1 MGPTRE
7 WKSAVAAEVESL
19 AERYGSP
26 LEERVEFPL
35 ASASTGPAG
44 FPLSSPRTAEVVL
57 VVPRRENKVLIHTK
71 HFYPS
76 GVWRLP
82 TGGVHRGE
90 KIEHAILRET
100 TEETGNN
107 LRPVSFLFRASYRW
121 EGAEKEFNSYGF
133 LMTEATSSI
142 ESRDPREQI
151 TAFRDVDREGIMRIA
166 ERLETLGGS
175 WRQWG
180 LFRAVAH
187 RLLLRL
193 WPESGRLTDPGMDE
207 ESAPG

>member
-1 MGPTRE
+1 MGPARQ
-7 WKSAVAAEVESL
+7 WKTTAAAELESL
-19 AERYGSP
+19 AERYGVP
-26 LEERVEFPL
+26 LEEFVGFPL
-35 ASASTGPAG
+35 ASNSNGPAG
-44 FPLSSPRTAEVVL
+44 FPLSSPRIAEVVL
-57 VVPRRENKVLIHTK
+57 VVPRHSSRVLVHTK

-82 TGGVHRGE
+82 TGGIRRGE

-100 TEETGNN
+100 TEETGND
-107 LRPVSFLFRASYRW
+107 LRPVSFLFHASYRW
-121 EGAEKEFNSYGF
+121 EGVEKEFHSYAF
-133 LMTEATSSI
+133 LMTEPSSSI

-151 TAFRDVDREGIMRIA
+151 TAFRDVDREGILRIA

-187 RLLLRL
+187 RLLLRI
-193 WPESGRLTDPGMDE
+193 WPESGRPGDP
-207 ESAPG
+207 APERGVPPG